1 MEAAPELFLT
11 DEQRELMRSASSDS
25 HSKHG
30 KHSSSS
36 STINGGASSKL
47 HDRGPHHSGKL
58 GLPKKG
64 KININSV
71 LFFSSRVNLILCVCV
86 CVRFMHDQ

>member
-1 MEAAPELFLT
+1 MEAEPELFLT
-11 DEQRELMRSASSDS
+11 DDQRELMRSASSDS

-36 STINGGASSKL
+36 SSATVNGEASSKL

-71 LFFSSRVNLILCVCV
+71 LFFFSCVNFNFFCEGL
-86 CVRFMHDQ
+86 R